1 MSQVVQAKCP
11 FCRNVLRI
19 PADWLAQPMRCKF
32 CQQVIQAK
40 EPTQSAAAALSAG
53 ATFAAPAES
62 ATAVVSGPPHRVSG
76 DPFSFDDEPE
86 AAPLAGSRRRKQG
99 KGLIIAAALLAA
111 LTTVA
116 VLVVVFAGPQ
126 LRALFQGKN
135 NVEIVENQNQEKPA
149 ENGADKGID
158 PDKNAAA
165 TDGGAA

>member
-40 EPTQSAAAALSAG
+40 EPTQSAAAALSAAG
-53 ATFAAPAES
+53 ANLPAPAES
-62 ATAVVSGPPHRVSG
+62 ATAVVAGPPHRVSG

-86 AAPLAGSRRRKQG
+86 AAPIAGSRRRKQD
-99 KGLIIAAALLAA
+99 KGLIIAGALLAA

-126 LRALFQGKN
+126 LRALFQ
-135 NVEIVENQNQEKPA
+135 
-149 ENGADKGID
+149 
-158 PDKNAAA
+158 
-165 TDGGAA
+165 